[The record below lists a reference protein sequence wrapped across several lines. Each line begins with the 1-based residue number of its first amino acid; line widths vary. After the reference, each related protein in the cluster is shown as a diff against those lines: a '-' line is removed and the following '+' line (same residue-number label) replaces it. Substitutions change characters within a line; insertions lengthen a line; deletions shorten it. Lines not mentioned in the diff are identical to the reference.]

1 MKAIAEQLQNQL
13 AMSETAREKDRAE
26 HHTTGQHLLAAA
38 INIDVAQGSL
48 KAYVGILEV
57 LVALEAGDFLAK
69 EAAEELRE
77 QVALLHMRT
86 SGLFQELY
94 S

>member
-1 MKAIAEQLQNQL
+1 MKSIAEQLQSQL
-13 AMSETAREKDRAE
+13 AMSENAREKDRAE
-26 HHTTGQHLLAAA
+26 RHTTGKHLLAAA

-48 KAYVGILEV
+48 KAYVGIVEM
-57 LVALEAGDFLAK
+57 LVALKSGDFRARD
-69 EAAEELRE
+69 AAEELRE
-77 QVALLHMRT
+77 QAALLHMRT